1 MSVQEPSFTIGVEEE
16 YLLVDRQTRDTVKD
30 PPPDLMQACVDR
42 LSSQVSPEF
51 LRCQIEIGT
60 RVAKDIHEAREDLM
74 KLRACVSEECEKQG
88 LAFIASST
96 HPFADWFA
104 ERTTPKERYQG
115 LARDMG
121 VAIRRLL
128 ICGMHVHVCIEDPHL
143 RIDLMNQVR
152 YLLPH
157 LLALSTSSPFWQ
169 GKDTGLLSYRLAV
182 FGDLPRSGMP
192 EPFGSF
198 DEYDA
203 NVQVLVN
210 TGVIEDASKLW
221 WDIRPSARFPTLEM
235 RICDVC
241 TRLEDGLTIAAL
253 YQAML
258 RMLYRL
264 RRNNVSWR
272 RYRNMLIEENR
283 WRAQRYGIDNGLI
296 DFGRSGIVP
305 YKELLNEILDLI
317 YEDADAL
324 GSLAEVQRARDIIDR
339 GTSAHKQRALYQQAT
354 QDGESPREAGVRV
367 VDWLIE
373 ESMNGISA

>member
-1 MSVQEPSFTIGVEEE
+1 MTLSEPSFTVGIEEE
-16 YLLVDRQTRDTVKD
+16 YLLVDRETRDTVKD
-30 PPPDLMQACVDR
+30 PPPALMQACVDR
-42 LSSQVSPEF
+42 LEQQVSPEF
-51 LRCQIEIGT
+51 LRCQIEVGT
-60 RVAKDIHEAREDLM
+60 AVAQSIDGARADLA
-74 KLRACVSEECEKQG
+74 KLRGTVAEECEKHG
-88 LAFIASST
+88 LAFIASAT
-96 HPFADWFA
+96 HPFADWSA
-104 ERTTPKERYQG
+104 EQTTARDRYQG

-128 ICGMHVHVCIEDPHL
+128 ICGMHVHVAIEDPHL

-169 GKDTGLLSYRLAV
+169 GRETGLMSYRLAV

-192 EPFGSF
+192 DAFGSY

-210 TGVIEDASKLW
+210 TGVIEDATKLW

-235 RICDVC
+235 RVCDVC
-241 TRLEDGLTIAAL
+241 TRMEDGLAIAAL

-264 RRNNVSWR
+264 RRSNVSWR

-296 DFGRSGIVP
+296 DFGRGAIVD
-305 YKELLNEILDLI
+305 YRELLEEILDLI
-317 YEDADAL
+317 TEDAEAL
-324 GSLAEVQRARDIIDR
+324 GCGVYLDHARDILNR
-339 GTSAHKQRALYQQAT
+339 GTSAHQQLALWKQAKENGLDEA
-354 QDGESPREAGVRV
+354 EAGRRV

-373 ESMNGISA
+373 ESTAGL